1 VVLYNDPHALDGEC
15 GLPDGVRQVYDL
27 GLANGG
33 TDRDRMRLR
42 DGVTSSAAAQRVEAL
57 WRRARGGERRPL
69 TGADRTLDRIALN
82 TLGVSTE
89 ELREVLPRFDALDD
103 LLAWS
108 DARAGGVDREALD
121 RFEAAVAGAPAPE
134 AVRRR
139 IEALE
144 ASEPVLG
151 GDELRGW
158 DENGYVIV
166 PAVITPD
173 QVRDLADVIWT
184 VVGADPDDPATWRLT
199 DHGIMVQLFQHPALT
214 PARTSPRLLKAF
226 AQIWGTADLWTSLDR
241 VSFNPPVRPGVEFP
255 GPRLHWDISLVPP
268 VIFQVQG
275 MIYLTDTTA
284 EQGAFEAVPGF
295 HKRIDAWLESLG
307 EEVDPRRVDLSAGA
321 RRIAANAGDL
331 IIWRSALP
339 HGASPNTS
347 NHPRLAQYV
356 TQYPASLRPA
366 ERWR

>member
-1 VVLYNDPHALDGEC
+1 MTG
-15 GLPDGVRQVYDL
+15 
-27 GLANGG
+27 
-33 TDRDRMRLR
+33 
-42 DGVTSSAAAQRVEAL
+42 SAAARRVEAI

-69 TGADRTLDRIALN
+69 TGAERTLDRIALN
-82 TLGVSTE
+82 TLGISTE
-89 ELREVLPRFDALDD
+89 ELREVLPRFEALDD
-103 LLAWS
+103 LVAWS
-108 DARAGGVDREALD
+108 DARAGGLDLEALD
-121 RFEAAVAGAPAPE
+121 RFEAVAAGAPAP
-134 AVRRR
+134 AGVRRR

-144 ASEPVLG
+144 AAPPVLDQG
-151 GDELRGW
+151 ALRFF
-158 DENGYVIV
+158 DENGYVVV

-173 QVRDLADVIWT
+173 EVKALADVVWAS
-184 VVGADPDDPATWRLT
+184 VGADPDDPATWWLT

-226 AQIWGTADLWTSLDR
+226 AQVWGTADLWTSLDR

-307 EEVDPRRVDLSAGA
+307 ADVDPRRVDLSAQA

-339 HGASPNTS
+339 HGASPNTGDR
-347 NHPRLAQYV
+347 PRLAQYV

>member
-1 VVLYNDPHALDGEC
+1 
-15 GLPDGVRQVYDL
+15 
-27 GLANGG
+27 
-33 TDRDRMRLR
+33 MRLQ
-42 DGVTSSAAAQRVEAL
+42 DGVTGSAAAHRVEAV

-69 TGADRTLDRIALN
+69 TGADRALDRIALN
-82 TLGVSTE
+82 TLGISTE
-89 ELREVLPRFDALDD
+89 ELREVLPRFERLDD

-108 DARAGGVDREALD
+108 DARAGGLDRQALG
-121 RFEAAVAGAPAPE
+121 RFEAVAAGAPAPAE
-134 AVRRR
+134 VRQS

-144 ASEPVLG
+144 AAAPVLG
-151 GDELRGW
+151 ADDLRAW
-158 DENGYVIV
+158 DENGYVVV
-166 PAVITPD
+166 PAVIT
-173 QVRDLADVIWT
+173 QGEARDLADVVWASA
-184 VVGADPDDPATWRLT
+184 GDDPDDPATWRLT

-268 VIFQVQG
+268 VVFQVQG
-275 MIYLTDTTA
+275 MIYLTDTAA

-295 HKRIDAWLESLG
+295 HKRIDAWLDDLG
-307 EEVDPRRVDLSAGA
+307 EGVDPRRVDLSAQA

-331 IIWRSALP
+331 IIWHSALP
-339 HGASPNTS
+339 HGASPNTGER
-347 NHPRLAQYV
+347 PRLAQYV
-356 TQYPASLRPA
+356 TQYPASLRQA

>member
-1 VVLYNDPHALDGEC
+1 
-15 GLPDGVRQVYDL
+15 
-27 GLANGG
+27 
-33 TDRDRMRLR
+33 MRLQ
-42 DGVTSSAAAQRVEAL
+42 DGMTGSAAAERVAAL
-57 WRRARGGERRPL
+57 WRRAKGGERRPL
-69 TGADRTLDRIALN
+69 SGAERTLDRIALN
-82 TLGVSTE
+82 TLGVATE
-89 ELREVLPRFDALDD
+89 ELREVLPRFDAVDD

-108 DARAGGVDREALD
+108 DGRAGGLDSEALG
-121 RFEAAVAGAPAPE
+121 RFEAVAAGAPAPE

-144 ASEPVLG
+144 AAEPVLSR
-151 GDELRGW
+151 DDLRAW
-158 DENGYVIV
+158 DEDGYVIV

-173 QVRDLADVIWT
+173 QVRALADVVWAS
-184 VVGADPDDPATWRLT
+184 VGADPDDPATWRLT

-268 VIFQVQG
+268 IVFQVQG

-295 HKRIDAWLESLG
+295 HKRIDAWLEGLG
-307 EEVDPRRVDLSAGA
+307 EDVDPRRVDLSAQA

-331 IIWRSALP
+331 IIWHSALP
-339 HGASPNTS
+339 HGASPNTGD
-347 NHPRLAQYV
+347 HPRLAQYV
-356 TQYPASLRPA
+356 TQFPASLRQA

>member
-1 VVLYNDPHALDGEC
+1 MTG
-15 GLPDGVRQVYDL
+15 
-27 GLANGG
+27 
-33 TDRDRMRLR
+33 
-42 DGVTSSAAAQRVEAL
+42 SAAARRVEAI
-57 WRRARGGERRPL
+57 WRRARDGERRPL
-69 TGADRTLDRIALN
+69 TGAERTLDRIALN
-82 TLGVSTE
+82 TLGISTE
-89 ELREVLPRFDALDD
+89 ELREVLPGFEALDD
-103 LLAWS
+103 LVAWS
-108 DARAGGVDREALD
+108 DARAGGLDLEALD
-121 RFEAAVAGAPAPE
+121 RFEAVAAGAPAP
-134 AVRRR
+134 AGVRRR

-144 ASEPVLG
+144 AAPPVLDQG
-151 GDELRGW
+151 ALRFF
-158 DENGYVIV
+158 DENGYVVV

-173 QVRDLADVIWT
+173 EVKALADVVWAS
-184 VVGADPDDPATWRLT
+184 VGADPDDPATWRLT

-226 AQIWGTADLWTSLDR
+226 AQVWGTADLWTSLDR

-307 EEVDPRRVDLSAGA
+307 ADVDPRRVDLSAQA

-339 HGASPNTS
+339 HGASPNTGDR
-347 NHPRLAQYV
+347 PRLAQYV

>member
-1 VVLYNDPHALDGEC
+1 
-15 GLPDGVRQVYDL
+15 
-27 GLANGG
+27 
-33 TDRDRMRLR
+33 
-42 DGVTSSAAAQRVEAL
+42 VTGSAAARRVEAL

-69 TGADRTLDRIALN
+69 TGADRTLDRIALG
-82 TLGVSTE
+82 TLGIAPE

-108 DARAGGVDREALD
+108 DARAGGLDVEALD
-121 RFEAAVAGAPAPE
+121 RFEAVVAGAPAPE

-139 IEALE
+139 IESLGA
-144 ASEPVLG
+144 AEPVLG
-151 GDELRGW
+151 EDELRAW
-158 DENGYVIV
+158 AENGYVIV
-166 PAVITPD
+166 PAVITPGEA
-173 QVRDLADVIWT
+173 RDLADVVWT
-184 VVGADPDDPATWRLT
+184 FVGSDPDDPATWRLT

-226 AQIWGTADLWTSLDR
+226 AQIWGTGDLWTSLDR
-241 VSFNPPVRPGVEFP
+241 VSFNPPVRQGVEFP

-295 HKRIDAWLESLG
+295 HKRIDAWLEGLG
-307 EEVDPRRVDLSAGA
+307 EGVEPRRVDLSAEA

-331 IIWRSALP
+331 IVWHSALP
-339 HGASPNTS
+339 HGASPNTGD
-347 NHPRLAQYV
+347 HPRLAQYV
-356 TQYPASLRPA
+356 TQYPASLHPA
-366 ERWR
+366 DRWR

>member
-1 VVLYNDPHALDGEC
+1 
-15 GLPDGVRQVYDL
+15 
-27 GLANGG
+27 
-33 TDRDRMRLR
+33 MRLQ
-42 DGVTSSAAAQRVEAL
+42 DVTGSAAALRVEAL

-69 TGADRTLDRIALN
+69 TGAERNLDRIALN
-82 TLGVSTE
+82 TLGVATE
-89 ELREVLPRFDALDD
+89 ELREVLPDFDTLND

-108 DARAGGVDREALD
+108 DERAGGIDPEALG
-121 RFEAAVAGAPAPE
+121 RFEAVAEGAPTPLA
-134 AVRRR
+134 ARRR
-139 IEALE
+139 IEAVE
-144 ASEPVLG
+144 AAEPVL
-151 GDELRGW
+151 DEAALRFW
-158 DENGYVIV
+158 EDNGYVIV
-166 PAVITPD
+166 PGAITAD
-173 QVRDLADVIWT
+173 EVRTLAE
-184 VVGADPDDPATWRLT
+184 VVWAGAGADPGDPATWRLT

-268 VIFQVQG
+268 VVFQVQG

-295 HKRIDAWLESLG
+295 HRGIDAWLGGLG
-307 EEVDPRRVDLSAGA
+307 EGVDPRRVDLSARA

-331 IIWRSALP
+331 IIWHSALP
-339 HGASPNTS
+339 HGASPNTGDR
-347 NHPRLAQYV
+347 PRLAQYV
-356 TQYPASLRPA
+356 TQYPASLHPA

>member
-1 VVLYNDPHALDGEC
+1 
-15 GLPDGVRQVYDL
+15 
-27 GLANGG
+27 
-33 TDRDRMRLR
+33 MRLQ
-42 DGVTSSAAAQRVEAL
+42 DGVTGSAAAHRVEAL

-82 TLGVSTE
+82 TMGVSTE

-108 DARAGGVDREALD
+108 DARVGGLDGEAVG
-121 RFEAAVAGAPAPE
+121 RFEAVAAGAPAPDT
-134 AVRRR
+134 VRRR

-144 ASEPVLG
+144 AAESVLG
-151 GDELRGW
+151 EDELRAWG
-158 DENGYVIV
+158 ENGYVIV

-173 QVRDLADVIWT
+173 QARDLANVVWSF
-184 VVGADPDDPATWRLT
+184 VGADPDDPATWRLT
-199 DHGIMVQLFQHPALT
+199 EHGIMVQLFRHPALT

-226 AQIWGTADLWTSLDR
+226 AQIWGTANLWTSLDR
-241 VSFNPPVRPGVEFP
+241 VSFNPPVCPGLEFP

-284 EQGAFEAVPGF
+284 DQGAFEAVPGF
-295 HKRIDAWLESLG
+295 HKRIDAWLEGLG
-307 EEVDPRRVDLSAGA
+307 EGVDPRAVDLSAGA

-331 IIWRSALP
+331 IIWPSALP
-339 HGASPNTS
+339 HGASPNTGDR
-347 NHPRLAQYV
+347 PRLAQYV
-356 TQYPASLRPA
+356 TQYPASLRLA
-366 ERWR
+366 EHWR